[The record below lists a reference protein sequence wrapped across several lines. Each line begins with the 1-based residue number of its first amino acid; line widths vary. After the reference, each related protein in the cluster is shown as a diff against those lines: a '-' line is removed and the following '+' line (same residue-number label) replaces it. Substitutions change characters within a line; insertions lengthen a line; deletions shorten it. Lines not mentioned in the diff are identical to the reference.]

1 MADRLAEHPGH
12 NAPQGRRRASTPLP
26 ARKWLLVGALLLA
39 LAALLAAC
47 GGGDSN
53 NSDHIVLTPVSSQY
67 LPIVISS
74 DIAIGPNRFSLGLI
88 DQKQNAPV
96 VGAQLHLRFLLMNG
110 QQATLKSEADPTP
123 LTITKTYTHTHQD
136 GKVETHP
143 AGQTGAYVTNANF
156 DTAATWGVEVS
167 GAANGQAI
175 DPVRLVFSVNQKSAS
190 PAIGDPAPRS
200 VQQTLKDVSDIGQ
213 IDTSET
219 PIADEHNMTI
229 AEAVTSGKP
238 TVIVFATPAFC
249 TSQVCGPTKQT
260 VDDLYARYKG
270 QANFVHVEPYDLAK
284 ARAGTALEPLPF
296 ITDEWHFES
305 EPWTFIVDSQ
315 GKIAG
320 KFDGIVTFD
329 ELEQSL
335 KPLLGLGG

>member
-1 MADRLAEHPGH
+1 ML
-12 NAPQGRRRASTPLP
+12 T
-26 ARKWLLVGALLLA
+26 RKWLLAGALPLA
-39 LAALLAAC
+39 LAVLLAAC
-47 GGGDSN
+47 GGGGDDKLVS
-53 NSDHIVLTPVSSQY
+53 TPVSSQY

-74 DIAIGPNRFSLGLI
+74 DMAVGPNRFSLGLI
-88 DQKQNAPV
+88 NQTDNAPV
-96 VGAQLHLRFLLMNG
+96 VGAQLHLRFFLMNG

-143 AGQTGAYVTNANF
+143 AGQTGAYVTNVNF

-167 GAANGQAI
+167 GAVNGQAI
-175 DPVRLVFSVNQKSAS
+175 DTVRLAFSVNQKSAS

-200 VQQTLKDVSDIGQ
+200 VQQTLKDVSDIRQ

-249 TSQVCGPTKQT
+249 TSQVCGATKQT
-260 VDDLYARYKG
+260 VDDLYARYQG

-284 ARAGTALEPLPF
+284 ARAGIALEPLPF
-296 ITDEWHFES
+296 ITNEWHFES

-315 GKIAG
+315 GNIAG

-329 ELEQSL
+329 ELEQAL
-335 KPLLGLGG
+335 KPLLG

>member
-1 MADRLAEHPGH
+1 MADRLAEHPGYDV
-12 NAPQGRRRASTPLP
+12 PRGRRRAATPLLT
-26 ARKWLLVGALLLA
+26 RKWLPAGALA
-39 LAALLAAC
+39 LALAVLLAAC
-47 GGGDSN
+47 GGGDDDS
-53 NSDHIVLTPVSSQY
+53 SGDRLVLTPVSSQY

-74 DIAIGPNRFSLGLI
+74 DMAVGPNRFSLGLI
-88 DQKQNAPV
+88 EQKENAPV
-96 VGAQLHLRFLLMNG
+96 VGAQLHLRFFVMNG

-136 GKVETHP
+136 GKVETHG

-167 GAANGQAI
+167 GAVDGRAI
-175 DPVRLVFSVNQKSAS
+175 DTVRLVFSVNQKSAS

-200 VQQTLKDVSDIGQ
+200 VQQTLKDVSGIEQ

-249 TSQVCGPTKQT
+249 TSAVCGATKQT

-270 QANFVHVEPYDLAK
+270 QANFVHVEPYDLPK
-284 ARAGTALEPLPF
+284 ARAGTALEPVPF
-296 ITDEWHFES
+296 ITNEWHFES

-329 ELEQSL
+329 ELEETL
-335 KPLLGLGG
+335 KPLLG